1 MQETSREA
9 YASINPQTLLGEIV
23 YRLRESAT
31 GLTCDALEI
40 ILERSHQSVS
50 SCIRLGVKRRWI
62 EDSGER
68 QPTRSGR
75 RAIIWRVLSG
85 KLE

>member
-1 MQETSREA
+1 MLMQETSREA
-9 YASINPQTLLGEIV
+9 YASINPQTLLGEVV
-23 YRLRESAT
+23 YRLKESVT

-40 ILERSHQSVS
+40 ILQRSHQSVS
-50 SCIRLGVKRRWI
+50 SCIRRGVKSQLI

-75 RAIIWRVLSG
+75 RAIVWQIKR
-85 KLE
+85 